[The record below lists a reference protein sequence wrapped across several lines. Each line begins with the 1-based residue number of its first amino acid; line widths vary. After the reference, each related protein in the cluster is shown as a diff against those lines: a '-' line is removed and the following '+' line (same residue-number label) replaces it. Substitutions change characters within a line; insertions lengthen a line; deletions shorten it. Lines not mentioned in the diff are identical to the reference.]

1 MFIWPKLPK
10 IDLTVA
16 AVISIE
22 TAGFIGNKYTHFYG
36 FAYMFTVI
44 FLIIILISLDA
55 VKNEKLVD
63 TRIPQNNIRTIYS
76 EIKIENKRSPKRWY
90 WKGAK

>member
-1 MFIWPKLPK
+1 MIIWSKLPK
-10 IDLTVA
+10 IDLIVA
-16 AVISIE
+16 ATISLE
-22 TAGFIGNKYTHFYG
+22 TAGFIGNKYTHFYS
-36 FAYMFTVI
+36 FAYMFIVI

-63 TRIPQNNIRTIYS
+63 TRITQNNIRPIYS
-76 EIKIENKRSPKRWY
+76 ETKIENKIISKQRF

>member
-1 MFIWPKLPK
+1 MFI
-10 IDLTVA
+10 
-16 AVISIE
+16 
-22 TAGFIGNKYTHFYG
+22 
-36 FAYMFTVI
+36 VI

-63 TRIPQNNIRTIYS
+63 TRIPQNNIRPIYS
-76 EIKIENKRSPKRWY
+76 ETKIENKIISKQWF